1 MSEPEKEDI
10 NDLLLELENIH
21 AELKA
26 FSERLATALSTLEWF
41 LETSEKALGIEKQVK
56 EKKLATPEQKFIINY
71 LMEHLGEYKDR
82 EKLLSMSFEDAEKTI
97 AELYEKWQNRVIER
111 YKQIEA
117 PSKPLPSPAE
127 RMKDKV
133 ADTLPPYVKP
143 ALEIKTSEGIK
154 EAIEVKPQPVL
165 ARPASKK
172 QKLYIMDL
180 AKKLNENLDLNKLNA
195 MSSEDASVLIRQ
207 LKEKLE
213 KKKVTGQ

>member
-1 MSEPEKEDI
+1 MSEPKQEDV

-41 LETSEKALGIEKQVK
+41 LETSEKALGLEKQVK
-56 EKKLATPEQKFIINY
+56 EKKLATPEQRFIIQY
-71 LMEHLGEYKDR
+71 LMDHLGEYKDR

-97 AELYEKWQNRVIER
+97 KELYEKWKNRLVER

-117 PSKPLPSPAE
+117 SSKPLPAP
-127 RMKDKV
+127 
-133 ADTLPPYVKP
+133 
-143 ALEIKTSEGIK
+143 EIKTSEGIK

-165 ARPASKK
+165 AKPATKR

-180 AKKLNENLDLNKLNA
+180 VKKLNENLDLNKLSN
-195 MSSEDASVLIRQ
+195 MNSEDASVLIQQ
-207 LKEKLE
+207 LKSKLE
-213 KKKVTGQ
+213 EKKVKGQ

>member
-1 MSEPEKEDI
+1 MSEPKQEDV
-10 NDLLLELENIH
+10 NDLLLELENVH

-41 LETSEKALGIEKQVK
+41 LETSEKVLGIEKQVK
-56 EKKLATPEQKFIINY
+56 EKKLATPEQRFIIQY
-71 LMEHLGEYKDR
+71 LMDHLGEYKDR

-97 AELYEKWQNRVIER
+97 KELYEKWQNRV
-111 YKQIEA
+111 KQIEA
-117 PSKPLPSPAE
+117 SSKPLPSP
-127 RMKDKV
+127 V
-133 ADTLPPYVKP
+133 
-143 ALEIKTSEGIK
+143 EGIK

-165 ARPASKK
+165 AKPATKR

-180 AKKLNENLDLNKLNA
+180 AKKLNENLDLNKLSN

>member
-1 MSEPEKEDI
+1 MSSEEKKDI

-21 AELKA
+21 HELKA
-26 FSERLATALSTLEWF
+26 FSARVETALATLQDF
-41 LETSEKALGIEKQVK
+41 LDRVEKDAGIAKKIETNL
-56 EKKLATPEQKFIINY
+56 
-71 LMEHLGEYKDR
+71 
-82 EKLLSMSFEDAEKTI
+82 
-97 AELYEKWQNRVIER
+97 
-111 YKQIEA
+111 
-117 PSKPLPSPAE
+117 KP
-127 RMKDKV
+127 V
-133 ADTLPPYVKP
+133 
-143 ALEIKTSEGIK
+143 EGIK

>member
-1 MSEPEKEDI
+1 MSEPEKKDI

-41 LETSEKALGIEKQVK
+41 LETSEKVLGIEKQVK
-56 EKKLATPEQKFIINY
+56 EKKLATPEQRFIIQY
-71 LMEHLGEYKDR
+71 LMDHLGEYKDR

-97 AELYEKWQNRVIER
+97 KELYEKWKNRLVER

-117 PSKPLPSPAE
+117 SSKPLPAP
-127 RMKDKV
+127 
-133 ADTLPPYVKP
+133 
-143 ALEIKTSEGIK
+143 EIKTSEGIK

-165 ARPASKK
+165 AKPATKR

-180 AKKLNENLDLNKLNA
+180 VKKLNENLDLNKLSN
-195 MSSEDASVLIRQ
+195 MNSEDASVLIQQ
-207 LKEKLE
+207 LKSKLE
-213 KKKVTGQ
+213 EKKVKGQ

>member
-1 MSEPEKEDI
+1 MSEPKQEDV

-97 AELYEKWQNRVIER
+97 KELYEKWQNRVIER
-111 YKQIEA
+111 NKQIEA
-117 PSKPLPSPAE
+117 SSKPLPAP
-127 RMKDKV
+127 
-133 ADTLPPYVKP
+133 
-143 ALEIKTSEGIK
+143 EIKTSEGIK

-165 ARPASKK
+165 AKPATKR

-180 AKKLNENLDLNKLNA
+180 AKKLNENLDLNKLSN
-195 MSSEDASVLIRQ
+195 MSAEDASVLIQQ
-207 LKEKLE
+207 LKTKLE
-213 KKKVTGQ
+213 EKKVKGQ

>member
-1 MSEPEKEDI
+1 MSSEEKKDI

-21 AELKA
+21 EELKA
-26 FSERLATALSTLEWF
+26 FSERLATALSNLEWF

-82 EKLLSMSFEDAEKTI
+82 EKLLNMSFEDAEKTI
-97 AELYEKWQNRVIER
+97 AELYEKWQNRVVER

-117 PSKPLPSPAE
+117 PSKPLPSP
-127 RMKDKV
+127 V
-133 ADTLPPYVKP
+133 
-143 ALEIKTSEGIK
+143 EGIK
-154 EAIEVKPQPVL
+154 GAVEVKPQPIL
-165 ARPASKK
+165 AKPASQR
-172 QKLYIMDL
+172 QKLYILDL
-180 AKKLNENLDLNKLNA
+180 AKRLNENLDLNKLSN
-195 MSSEDASVLIRQ
+195 MSSEDASVLIQQ